1 MKVPKHK
8 NLYTMATTSVFIV
21 WESETEFQT
30 VFIGTIFPNAIYTR
44 AYSIPQAI
52 YQFKK
57 RIQEAT
63 LYDINS
69 IEISKFEIQYLL
81 EE

>member
-1 MKVPKHK
+1 MKAPKQK
-8 NLYTMATTSVFIV
+8 NLYMMANSSVFIV

-30 VFIGTIFPNAIYTR
+30 IFLGTIFPCPIYTR
-44 AYSIPQAI
+44 AYSVPQAI

-63 LYDINS
+63 KYDINS

-81 EE
+81 